1 MEIKSEDIWTVQDIC
16 RLLRIKRN
24 TLYSRRWRQESQIP
38 VFRQGKYLFG
48 FKDKVSKWYQQRA
61 IVDV

>member
-1 MEIKSEDIWTVQDIC
+1 MEIEIRNIC
-16 RLLRIKRN
+16 TAREICELLHIKRN
-24 TLYSRRWRQESQIP
+24 TLYSRRWRRESQIP

-48 FKDKVSKWYQQRA
+48 YKDMISKWYRQRA